1 MPRATSRLPSEIRH
15 LSGGRGKTNG
25 GLRLGEVQLSNSK
38 SGEHL
43 AGVHRLSARRTVDV
57 DSKRKC
63 VLVYTEKK

>member
-1 MPRATSRLPSEIRH
+1 MPRATSRLPSEIQH
-15 LSGGRGKTNG
+15 LSGNRGKKNG

-43 AGVHRLSARRTVDV
+43 TGVHRRSAPGTVDV

-63 VLVYTEKK
+63 ILVSAEKK